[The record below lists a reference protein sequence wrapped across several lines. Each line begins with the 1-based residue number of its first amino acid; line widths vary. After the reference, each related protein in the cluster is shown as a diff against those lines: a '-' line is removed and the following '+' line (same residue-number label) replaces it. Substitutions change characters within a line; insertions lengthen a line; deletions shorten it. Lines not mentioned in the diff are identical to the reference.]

1 MKRSVLR
8 ALFRMLGLLA
18 IIVLVIVVQRPAM
31 ALRLKAAQVIP
42 HLWHKACRW
51 LIGIETTVRGE
62 QQVQGPVLF
71 VCNHVSYLDIPAI
84 GSVINASFVA
94 KAEVAK
100 WPVIGDRKSTRL
112 NSSH

>member
-51 LIGIETTVRGE
+51 LIGIETTVHGE

-71 VCNHVSYLDIPAI
+71 VCNPVSYLDIPAI
-84 GSVINASFVA
+84 RSEERRVGKECV
-94 KAEVAK
+94 
-100 WPVIGDRKSTRL
+100 STCR
-112 NSSH
+112 SRW